1 MKGVRKDGKA
11 ASLGLPT
18 PRIGEADPVRHPMAL
33 PGDQPLRLEAV
44 QDPADLRA
52 REQTGPDEILLE
64 HGAAGGEDPS
74 VEAPPAARRG
84 AGGGPPPP
92 AGAPPGPRTPPVMK
106 TYARATPR
114 MIAVS
119 RRKIAHTRIKPS

>member
-18 PRIGEADPVRHPMAL
+18 PRIGEADPVRHPMGL
-33 PGDQPLRLEAV
+33 PGDQTLRREAV

-74 VEAPPAARRG
+74 VEAPPVAPGKGPGEGPGRRCT
-84 AGGGPPPP
+84 PPP
-92 AGAPPGPRTPPVMK
+92 G
-106 TYARATPR
+106 
-114 MIAVS
+114 
-119 RRKIAHTRIKPS
+119 